1 MTEKFAVVP
10 PFGDVTL
17 AMISWKA
24 PATLQHTLA
33 SYESAGILGL
43 FGARRIHFN
52 AISAADEAVALRYG
66 FTYSGTQANLGIFG
80 AIDAMAAS
88 VTTPYVLSVE
98 NDCPLVTDRAGLLA
112 MLGAALSD
120 MAMMN
125 VPVFTM
131 RSRRQPGDE
140 FSRRK
145 RYEDR
150 FRVVWPLGTDRSQCG
165 AMTNLAVR
173 LYEDARRST
182 LRGCSLYAEEDP
194 TLRHPRIIKKS
205 PHGNWLTNSRYLNWS
220 NNCVLVRSDFLRDVV
235 LDRVRNHPAP
245 STLNGHQDI
254 EAALK
259 VNGWWRKQHVAM
271 GQSEPGPFTHQRID
285 R

>member
-1 MTEKFAVVP
+1 MLDKFAVVP

-33 SYESAGILGL
+33 SYETAGILGL
-43 FGARRIHFN
+43 FGDRRIHFN
-52 AISAADEAVALRYG
+52 EISEADQALAIRYG
-66 FTYSGTQANLGIFG
+66 FTHSGTPANLGIFG
-80 AIDAMAAS
+80 AIDAIAAS

-112 MLGAALSD
+112 MLGSALSD
-120 MAMMN
+120 MAMLN

-140 FSRRK
+140 FTRRT

-150 FRVVWPLGTDRSQCG
+150 FQVVWPLGTDRSQRR
-165 AMTNLAVR
+165 AMPYLVSR
-173 LYEDARRST
+173 LYEDARRGT

-205 PHGNWLTNSRYLNWS
+205 PQGNWLTTSRYLNWS
-220 NNCVLVRSDFLRDVV
+220 NNCVLVRTDFLRDVV
-235 LDRVRNHPAP
+235 LDRVRHHPAP

-259 VNGWWRKQHVAM
+259 VNGWWRRQHFAM
-271 GQSEPGPFTHQRID
+271 GQSEPGPFTHHRLD